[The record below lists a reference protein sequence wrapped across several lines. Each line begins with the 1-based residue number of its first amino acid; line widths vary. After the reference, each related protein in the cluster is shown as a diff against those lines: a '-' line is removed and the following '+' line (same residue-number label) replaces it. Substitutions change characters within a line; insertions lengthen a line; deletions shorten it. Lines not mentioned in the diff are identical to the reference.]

1 MQTQKT
7 CVADEI
13 RRVARAARRA
23 GKHYTKLDPKIRS
36 AVLRTWATTL
46 RQADIRRE
54 VMAANARDMAGARE
68 AQARGALD
76 EARVRRLALAPGKL
90 DSLCD
95 GLDQLADAS
104 DLLAAPT
111 LTRDL
116 DEGLTLVRQPCP
128 LGTLGIVFE
137 ARPDAVVQIAG
148 LAFKTANGLLLKG
161 GSEALHSNRALTA
174 VLHRVLDCFAIDTAG
189 VALLEQREEI
199 SAMLACDDVIDL
211 VIARGSGTFVS
222 YIQANTKIPV
232 MGHAEGLCHM
242 VLHGPYTP
250 LLAAKMVVDAKCSYP
265 AACNA
270 VETLLWT
277 PGSEQALAATV
288 AALQQQGVELRGC
301 PTTLQIH
308 GDLKPATS
316 EDWASEYGSFVLAI
330 RQVADLEA
338 ALDHIEHYGS
348 RHTEAIVTEDP
359 AAAERFLAEVD
370 AACVFHNASTRFADG
385 YRFGLG
391 AEVGI
396 STGKLHA
403 RGPVGVEGLLTYRW
417 LLHGHGQVSTDY
429 GSGKRPFLHRI
440 R

>member
-1 MQTQKT
+1 MQTQTT

-13 RRVARAARRA
+13 RKVARAARRA
-23 GKHYTKLDPKIRS
+23 GKHYTGLGPESRS
-36 AVLRTWATTL
+36 AILRAWATAL
-46 RQADIRRE
+46 RQADIRSE
-54 VMAANARDMAGARE
+54 VMAANARDMAAARE
-68 AQARGALD
+68 AQARGELD
-76 EARVRRLALAPGKL
+76 EARVRRLALAPSKL
-90 DSLCD
+90 DSLCA
-95 GLDQLADAS
+95 GLEQLADAP

-174 VLHRVLDCFAIDTAG
+174 VLHRVLVSHGVETAG
-189 VALLEQREEI
+189 IALLEQREEI
-199 SAMLACDDVIDL
+199 SAMLACEDVIDL
-211 VIARGSGTFVS
+211 VIARGSGAFVS

-242 VLHGPYTP
+242 VLHGAYEPA
-250 LLAAKMVVDAKCSYP
+250 LAAKMVVDAKCSYP

-277 PGSEQALAATV
+277 PGAEQALAATV
-288 AALQQQGVELRGC
+288 AALQVQGVELRGC

-308 GDLKPATS
+308 GDLKPATAD
-316 EDWASEYGSFVLAI
+316 DWALEYGSFVLAI
-330 RQVADLEA
+330 RQVPDLDA
-338 ALDHIEHYGS
+338 ALAHIEHYGS
-348 RHTEAIVTEDP
+348 RHTEALVSEDA

-417 LLHGHGQVSTDY
+417 LMRGQGQASSDY
-429 GSGKRPFLHRI
+429 GPGKRPFLHRE